1 MSATGLREITIAD
14 ADLGLTF
21 PAVVQYPAA
30 HAGPDTQMGPYTF
43 ASTRDAAPAE
53 GRFPLVIISHGG
65 GGSHLLYRTIAT
77 HLAANGFVVVAPEH
91 AGNNRRE
98 NTLQHS
104 NENVVRRVNHLSLT
118 IDALLTDP
126 LLGAHVDAAAVA
138 AIGHS
143 IGGTAVLAM
152 AGGVPWSR
160 DRLPIAVKHDTRL
173 CAAVLLAPAT
183 EWYQAPDSLSGVQ
196 IPLLIYAGRLDTMTP
211 VWQAELVVR
220 AMEASKPATLVL
232 VEGAGHYAFLSPFPA
247 AMQTPAF
254 VPAQDPPG
262 FDREQFHRRMAPEIA
277 EFLRA
282 HLNDSRA

>member
-30 HAGPDTQMGPYTF
+30 HAGPDTQIGPYTF

-104 NENVVRRVNHLSLT
+104 PENVVRRVNHLSLT
-118 IDALLTDP
+118 IDAVLTDP

-160 DRLPIAVKHDTRL
+160 ERVPLDVVPDERVRAV
-173 CAAVLLAPAT
+173 VLLAPAT
-183 EWYQAPDSLSGVQ
+183 EWYQAPDSLSGVCL
-196 IPLLIYAGRLDTMTP
+196 PLLVYAGSLDTMTP
-211 VWQAELVVR
+211 VWQAELVANGVDQ
-220 AMEASKPATLVL
+220 SKPATVVI
-232 VEGAGHYAFLSPFPA
+232 VEGAGHYAFLSPFPTQ
-247 AMQTPAF
+247 MNTPTF
-254 VPAQDPPG
+254 PPAQDPPG
-262 FDREQFHRRMAPEIA
+262 FNREQFHARLAPEIGD
-277 EFLRA
+277 FLRA
-282 HLNDSRA
+282 HLTDTHA

>member
-1 MSATGLREITIAD
+1 MSATGVREIVVAD
-14 ADLGLTF
+14 EALGLTF

-43 ASTRDAAPAE
+43 ASTRDATPAD
-53 GRFPLVIISHGG
+53 GCCPLVIISHGG

-77 HLAANGFVVVAPEH
+77 HLAAKGFVVVAPEH

-98 NTLQHS
+98 NTLQHT
-104 NENVVRRVNHLSLT
+104 NENVVRRVKHLSLT
-118 IDALLTDP
+118 IDAVLTDP

-143 IGGTAVLAM
+143 IGGTAVLAL

-160 DRLPIAVKHDTRL
+160 ERLPIAVEHDSRVR
-173 CAAVLLAPAT
+173 AAVLLAPAT

-196 IPLLIYAGRLDTMTP
+196 IPLLVYAGSLDTITP
-211 VWQAELVVR
+211 VWQAELVASGVDQ
-220 AMEASKPATLVL
+220 SKPVTVVVVA
-232 VEGAGHYAFLSPFPA
+232 GAGHYSFLSPFPA
-247 AMQTPAF
+247 QMNTPTF

-262 FDREQFHRRMAPEIA
+262 FNREQFHARLAPEVGD
-277 EFLRA
+277 FLRA
-282 HLNDSRA
+282 HLTDTPA